1 MLAALL
7 LDHRLAFLFLAA
19 LHLSTAVPLA
29 FGWVRLLPEEA
40 PPFQIHRPPARRWSI
55 YAHSS
60 EDEENPRDPLAMI
73 LLICIT
79 VSYAVQFPG
88 LLRSLAL
95 GSIPAVLPQDA
106 SGWPRFVLTWF
117 LVVVPGFAAVYSL
130 LRPNFIRVP
139 LIAAGV
145 LILLLW
151 LVSAPLRAALEA
163 VS

>member
-40 PPFQIHRPPARRWSI
+40 PPFQIHRPPSRRWSI

-73 LLICIT
+73 LLICVT
-79 VSYAVQFPG
+79 ASYAVQLPG
-88 LLRSLAL
+88 LPRSLAF
-95 GSIPAVLPQDA
+95 GSIPTVIPQDA
-106 SGWPRFVLTWF
+106 SEWARFVVTWF

-130 LRPNFIRVP
+130 LRPNFLRVP

-151 LVSAPLRAALEA
+151 LLSAPLRAALEA

>member
-1 MLAALL
+1 MLATLL

-19 LHLSTAVPLA
+19 LDLATAVPLA

-40 PPFQIHRPPARRWSI
+40 PPFQIYRAPARRWSI

-60 EDEENPRDPLAMI
+60 EDEQNPRDSLAVVF
-73 LLICIT
+73 LICVT
-79 VSYAVQFPG
+79 VSYAVQLPG
-88 LLRSLAL
+88 LPRSLAF
-95 GSIPAVLPQDA
+95 GSIPTVIPQDA
-106 SGWPRFVLTWF
+106 SEWTRFALTWF
-117 LVVVPGFAAVYSL
+117 LVVVPVFSAAYSL
-130 LRPNFIRVP
+130 LRPNFLRVP

-163 VS
+163 IS

>member
-19 LHLSTAVPLA
+19 LHLGTAVPLA

-40 PPFQIHRPPARRWSI
+40 PPFQIYGAPTRRWSI

-60 EDEENPRDPLAMI
+60 EDEENPRDPSAMV
-73 LLICIT
+73 LLICVT
-79 VSYAVQFPG
+79 ASYAVQIPG
-88 LLRSLAL
+88 LPRSLAF
-95 GSIPAVLPQDA
+95 GAIPTAVPQDA
-106 SGWPRFVLTWF
+106 SEWPGFALTWF
-117 LVVVPGFAAVYSL
+117 LVVVPGFAAAYSL
-130 LRPNFIRVP
+130 LRPNFLRIP